1 MGWKGRRRK
10 NVILTIIRE
19 HFRAKRMA
27 RNVLKEMTIPQAVHY
42 LAGDEIN
49 RPGRKRAAQW
59 AGKARAGR

>member
-1 MGWKGRRRK
+1 M
-10 NVILTIIRE
+10 ILTIILE